1 MLCMILV
8 SCTGQKTGKE
18 NDNNDKI
25 AIEVGEIKFP
35 PQDVLQLKSY
45 YLSSSV
51 HVDSID
57 YLIGYN
63 YRLHSLDCMNL
74 KSKSVTQ
81 IVLPGDG
88 PDAIVRLSGIY
99 AQSLDSVWISDESE
113 RAFLID
119 SVGTIKRMIDL
130 KKYLEDQEQLLIN
143 TNYAMFTS
151 HLFYN
156 ASRHSLMFLVK
167 HTPSNT
173 FIVKEVFIDEV
184 GKMATYQLSS
194 SKVVPDMSKGYAYI
208 NFPNVNFVGE
218 NIVYNYPVE
227 SSIYMLDI
235 RTNERKYILA
245 DSHYTS
251 NIIEKCTTSGDY
263 ATLEKHWLENSHF
276 YDIMYLPKYKIYA
289 RLHADKDDFDEKKG
303 MEKLINERDLYLML
317 FDENMEKIGET
328 KLSNCR
334 YSPFTSWNATYGG
347 IALFVDNVLD
357 EKNNTDDL
365 TIDIISLK

>member
-1 MLCMILV
+1 MCKINLLLIIMSYLKIFFLMLCMILV

-130 KKYLEDQEQLLIN
+130 KKISIEGQYFDILC
-143 TNYAMFTS
+143 
-151 HLFYN
+151 
-156 ASRHSLMFLVK
+156 SLNL
-167 HTPSNT
+167 
-173 FIVKEVFIDEV
+173 
-184 GKMATYQLSS
+184 
-194 SKVVPDMSKGYAYI
+194 
-208 NFPNVNFVGE
+208 
-218 NIVYNYPVE
+218 
-227 SSIYMLDI
+227 
-235 RTNERKYILA
+235 
-245 DSHYTS
+245 
-251 NIIEKCTTSGDY
+251 
-263 ATLEKHWLENSHF
+263 LEN
-276 YDIMYLPKYKIYA
+276 DNNYKS
-289 RLHADKDDFDEKKG
+289 DQVDNFNTS
-303 MEKLINERDLYLML
+303 LIDTIFFSL
-317 FDENMEKIGET
+317 
-328 KLSNCR
+328 KLSQSVFLIFLLGNI
-334 YSPFTSWNATYGG
+334 YS
-347 IALFVDNVLD
+347 V
-357 EKNNTDDL
+357 
-365 TIDIISLK
+365 